1 MEWRNMIN
9 SLPELLK
16 NRAKS
21 TPFKAAYHILDGAG
35 NWTSISWGSLYQEM
49 IDLAYY
55 LKDLGIQRGDAVA
68 IVSTVKYEWEL
79 FHHAILSIGGIVV
92 GIDPNE
98 PATQMES
105 MIKTANVK
113 TIVIDK
119 MDRLEKM
126 GPIIL
131 NNNLRLV
138 NMANIE
144 ITNRNCL
151 NQLEIVE
158 PSALAT
164 IIFTSG
170 TTGIPK
176 GIPYRHEQLILA
188 VELLLNAYPEIPE
201 DSHLVCWLPLSNL
214 FQRIVNICA
223 IGRCGQTYFVEQ
235 PEKIVEFLPK
245 INPHFFVAVP
255 RFYEKLYQMFEAKLN
270 EQPKVRSKILKFCLA
285 QGEGNSLKSKIFQKI
300 NNRIFKPFKALF
312 GTNMRYMISGSA
324 PMPLWLLKRY
334 HSLGLLVLEAY
345 GLSENIVPIALNKPT
360 DYRFGSVG
368 KALPGNEL
376 KIAADGELL
385 VKGNG
390 VFSGYLNQENKNSK
404 TDDGFLHTG
413 DMAEI
418 DSDGFVRLVGRKTE
432 LFKTSTGRK
441 IAPAAIEAV
450 IQQMPGVKQSVVYG
464 ENKQFLVAVINVN
477 QSSTNNENDL
487 TTFAKQFSTN
497 SADYLKKMPNYQQP
511 AGVILV
517 SDSFS
522 IERNEITCNLKLR
535 RSNIFENYKDQISQL
550 YQELE
555 NNQSSLHQ
563 QPIIFNQKSMLVKV

>member
-1 MEWRNMIN
+1 MIN

-16 NRAKS
+16 DRAKS
-21 TPFKAAYHILDGAG
+21 SPFKTAYMIFDGQG
-35 NWTSISWGSLYQEM
+35 NWMPICWGLVYQEI
-49 IDLAYY
+49 IDLAYH
-55 LKDLGIQRGDAVA
+55 LKGLGIQKGEAVA
-68 IVSTVKYEWEL
+68 IVSSAKYEWEL
-79 FHHAILSIGGIVV
+79 YHHAILAIGGVVV

-98 PATQMES
+98 PAPQMES

-119 MDRLEKM
+119 KDRLEKF
-126 GPIIL
+126 GTIIF
-131 NNNLRLV
+131 NNSLRLV
-138 NMANIE
+138 NMSNVE
-144 ITNRNCL
+144 ITNKNCL
-151 NQLEIVE
+151 NHLDIVE
-158 PSALAT
+158 PSAVAT

-176 GIPYRHEQLILA
+176 GIPYRHEQLTLA
-188 VELLLNAYPEIPE
+188 VDLLLNAYPEIPE
-201 DSHLVCWLPLSNL
+201 ESNLVCWLPLSNL

-270 EQPKVRSKILKFCLA
+270 EQSKLRARFLKFCLA
-285 QGEGNSLKSKIFQKI
+285 QGEGASLKSKIFQKI

-312 GTNMRYMISGSA
+312 GTNMRYMLSGSA

-334 HSLGLLVLEAY
+334 HSMGLLVLEAY

-360 DYRFGSVG
+360 EYRFGSVG

-376 KIAADGELL
+376 KIASDGELL

-390 VFSGYLNQENKNSK
+390 VFSGYLNQDNNSSK
-404 TDDGFLHTG
+404 TNDGFLHTG

-418 DSDGFVRLVGRKTE
+418 DKDGFVRLVGRKTE

-477 QSSTNNENDL
+477 HSSTNNENDL

>member
-1 MEWRNMIN
+1 MIN

-16 NRAKS
+16 DRAKS
-21 TPFKAAYHILDGAG
+21 SPFKTAYMIFDGQG
-35 NWTSISWGSLYQEM
+35 NWMPICWGLVYQEI
-49 IDLAYY
+49 IDLAYH
-55 LKDLGIQRGDAVA
+55 LKGLGIQKGEAVA
-68 IVSTVKYEWEL
+68 IVSSAKYEWEL
-79 FHHAILSIGGIVV
+79 YHHAILAIGGVVV

-98 PATQMES
+98 PAPQMES

-119 MDRLEKM
+119 KDRLEKF
-126 GPIIL
+126 GTIIF

-138 NMANIE
+138 NMSNVE
-144 ITNRNCL
+144 ITNKNCL
-151 NQLEIVE
+151 NHLDIVE
-158 PSALAT
+158 PSAVAT

-176 GIPYRHEQLILA
+176 GIPYRHEQLTLA
-188 VELLLNAYPEIPE
+188 VDLLLNAYPEIPE
-201 DSHLVCWLPLSNL
+201 ESNLVCWLPLSNL

-270 EQPKVRSKILKFCLA
+270 EQSKLRARFLKFCLA
-285 QGEGNSLKSKIFQKI
+285 QGEGTSLKSKIFQKI

-312 GTNMRYMISGSA
+312 GTNMRYMLSGSA

-334 HSLGLLVLEAY
+334 HSMGLLVLEAY

-360 DYRFGSVG
+360 EYRFGSVG

-376 KIAADGELL
+376 KIASDGELL

-390 VFSGYLNQENKNSK
+390 VFSGYLNQDNNSSK

-418 DSDGFVRLVGRKTE
+418 DKDGFVRLVGRKIE

-464 ENKQFLVAVINVN
+464 ENKQFLVAVINVS
-477 QSSTNNENDL
+477 QTSTNNENDL
-487 TTFAKQFSTN
+487 TTFAKQFSSY
-497 SADYLKKMPNYQQP
+497 SADYLKKIPNYQQP

-555 NNQSSLHQ
+555 NDQSSLHQ

>member
-1 MEWRNMIN
+1 MNN
-9 SLPELLK
+9 SLPEYLK
-16 NRAKS
+16 DRALRS
-21 TPFKAAYHILDGAG
+21 PFKIAFRVLDNQG
-35 NWTSISWGSLYQEM
+35 NWSSISWGAAYQEI
-49 IDLAYY
+49 IDLAYH
-55 LKDLGIQRGDAVA
+55 LKDLGIQKGESVA
-68 IVSTVKYEWEL
+68 IISAAKYQWEL
-79 FHHAILSIGGIVV
+79 YHHAILAIGGVVV

-105 MIKTANVK
+105 MINTANVK
-113 TIVIDK
+113 TVIVDK
-119 MDRLEKM
+119 KDRLERF
-126 GPIIL
+126 GSIII
-131 NNNLRLV
+131 NNNLRLI
-138 NMANIE
+138 NMSTLKVTN
-144 ITNRNCL
+144 TNRL
-151 NQLEIVE
+151 NHLEIIK
-158 PSALAT
+158 ADDIAT

-170 TTGIPK
+170 TTGVPK
-176 GIPYRHEQLILA
+176 GIPYKHEQLILA
-188 VELLLNAYPEIPE
+188 VDLLLNAYPEIPE
-201 DSHLVCWLPLSNL
+201 ESNLICWLPLSNL

-255 RFYEKLYQMFEAKLN
+255 RFYEKLYQMFEAKLE
-270 EQPKVRSKILKFCLA
+270 EQPKLRAQFLRFCLTL
-285 QGEGNSLKSKIFQKI
+285 GEGDSFKSKLFKKI

-312 GTNMRYMISGSA
+312 GTNMRYMLSGSA

-334 HSLGLLVLEAY
+334 HSMGLLVLEAY

-360 DYRFGSVG
+360 DYRFGTVG

-376 KIAADGELL
+376 KIASDGELL

-390 VFSGYLNQENKNSK
+390 VFSGYLNQEVKNNK
-404 TDDGFLHTG
+404 TDDGYLHTG

-418 DSDGFVRLVGRKTE
+418 DQDGFVRLIGRKTE

-450 IQQMPGVKQSVVYG
+450 IQKMPGVRQSVVYG
-464 ENKQFLVAVINVN
+464 ENKQFLVALINVN
-477 QSSTNNENDL
+477 QTSTNNENDL
-487 TTFAKQFSTN
+487 NTIAKQFSVN
-497 SADYLKKMPNYQQP
+497 SNDYLKEIPNYQKP

-535 RSNIFENYKDQISQL
+535 RTNIFEHYKEQISQL
-550 YQELE
+550 YEELE
-555 NNQSSLHQ
+555 NNQSALHH
-563 QPIIFNQKSMLVKV
+563 QPIAFNEKSMLLKI

>member
-1 MEWRNMIN
+1 MIN

-16 NRAKS
+16 DRAQIS
-21 TPFKAAYHILDGAG
+21 PFKTAFMIYDEQG
-35 NWTSISWGSLYQEM
+35 NWKPVCWGVAYQEI
-49 IDLAYY
+49 IDLAYH
-55 LKDLGIQRGDAVA
+55 LKGLGIQKGEAVA
-68 IVSTVKYEWEL
+68 IISSAKYQWEL
-79 FHHAILSIGGIVV
+79 YHHAILAIGGVVV

-98 PATQMES
+98 PPAQMES
-105 MIKTANVK
+105 MINISNVK
-113 TIVIDK
+113 TVVVDK
-119 MDRLEKM
+119 KERLEKF
-126 GPIIL
+126 GKIIFK
-131 NNNLRLV
+131 NHLRLI
-138 NMANIE
+138 NMSNIE
-144 ITNRNCL
+144 VTTINCVNHL
-151 NQLEIVE
+151 DIVE
-158 PSALAT
+158 PSDVAT

-188 VELLLNAYPEIPE
+188 VDLLLESYPEIPE
-201 DSHLVCWLPLSNL
+201 ESNLVCWLPLSNL

-255 RFYEKLYQMFEAKLN
+255 RFYEKLYQMFEAKLD
-270 EQPKVRSKILKFCLA
+270 EQPKLRAKFLKYCLA
-285 QGEGNSLKSKIFQKI
+285 QGEGTSLKSKLFKKI

-312 GTNMRYMISGSA
+312 GSNMRYMLSGSA

-334 HSLGLLVLEAY
+334 HSMGLLVLEAY

-368 KALPGNEL
+368 KALTGNEL

-390 VFSGYLNQENKNSK
+390 VFSGYLKEEDSNSK

-418 DSDGFVRLVGRKTE
+418 DKDGFVKLVGRKTE

-450 IQQMPGVKQSVVYG
+450 IQQMPGVKQSLIFG
-464 ENKQFLVAVINVN
+464 EGKQFLVALINVN
-477 QSSTNNENDL
+477 SSSNEGEDHLTN
-487 TTFAKQFSTN
+487 FAQKFSAN
-497 SADYLKKMPNYQQP
+497 SAEYLNKMPNYQQP
-511 AGVILV
+511 AGVILL

-522 IERNEITCNLKLR
+522 IERNEMTCNLKLR
-535 RSNIFENYKDQISQL
+535 RKNIFEHYKEQIAQL
-550 YQELE
+550 YEELE

>member
-1 MEWRNMIN
+1 MIN

-16 NRAKS
+16 DRAQTS
-21 TPFKAAYHILDGAG
+21 PFNTAYMIYDENGNWKPICWGVAYQEIIDMAYH
-35 NWTSISWGSLYQEM
+35 
-49 IDLAYY
+49 
-55 LKDLGIQRGDAVA
+55 LKSLGIEKGEAVA
-68 IVSTVKYEWEL
+68 IISSAKYEWEL
-79 FHHAILSIGGIVV
+79 YHHAILAIGGVVV

-98 PATQMES
+98 PPAQMES
-105 MIKTANVK
+105 MINTANVK
-113 TIVIDK
+113 TIVVDK
-119 MDRLEKM
+119 KERLEKF
-126 GPIIL
+126 GQIIFK
-131 NNNLRLV
+131 NHLRLV
-138 NMANIE
+138 NMSTVEVVNW
-144 ITNRNCL
+144 NCL
-151 NQLEIVE
+151 NELEIVE
-158 PSALAT
+158 PSAIAT

-170 TTGIPK
+170 TTGVPK

-188 VELLLNAYPEIPE
+188 VDLLLEAYPEIPE
-201 DSHLVCWLPLSNL
+201 ESNLVCWLPLSNL

-223 IGRCGQTYFVEQ
+223 IGRCGQTFFVEQ

-255 RFYEKLYQMFEAKLN
+255 RFYEKLYQMFEAKLE
-270 EQPKVRSKILKFCLA
+270 EQPKLRAKFLRFCLA
-285 QGEGNSLKSKIFQKI
+285 QGEGTSLKSNIFKKI

-312 GTNMRYMISGSA
+312 GTNMRYMLSGSA
-324 PMPLWLLKRY
+324 PMPLWLQKRY
-334 HSLGLLVLEAY
+334 HSMGLLVLEAY

-360 DYRFGSVG
+360 DYRFGTVG

-390 VFSGYLNQENKNSK
+390 VFSGYLNQDNKTSK

-418 DSDGFVRLVGRKTE
+418 DKDGFVRLVGRKTE

-450 IQQMPGVKQSVVYG
+450 IQQMPGVRQSVVYG
-464 ENKQFLVAVINVN
+464 ENKQFLVALINVN
-477 QSSTNNENDL
+477 QTSSNNENDL
-487 TTFAKQFSTN
+487 TTFAQQFSMN

-522 IERNEITCNLKLR
+522 IERNEMTCNLKLR
-535 RSNIFENYKDQISQL
+535 RTNIFEHYKEQISQL
-550 YQELE
+550 YEELE
-555 NNQSSLHQ
+555 NNQSSLHSK
-563 QPIIFNQKSMLVKV
+563 PIVFNQKSMLVKV